1 MSIKR
6 KLFYF
11 YNDVILKKMVNM
23 KIESIENSIKYVIEN
38 KSSVARFGDGELN
51 IINSRNIGFQSYD
64 KELSERLRE
73 VLTSDIPN
81 IAICVPGALKDMSDL
96 NDEARSFWMENLRT
110 GRASWYKY
118 MKKNKIYYN
127 TQMTR
132 LYMDYKEKDKSEGWF
147 RELKNIWNERE
158 IVIIEGEK
166 SRLGV
171 GNDLFNNVKSISR
184 ILAPSEN
191 AFKSYHDILEEAKK
205 VSKDKLIL
213 IALGPTAT
221 VLAFDLHKL
230 GYQAIDIGHA
240 DIEYEWFLRK
250 STKKESIP
258 GKYTNEALNR
268 KVLYSDNNK
277 SYENQIIARI
287 NI

>member
-1 MSIKR
+1 
-6 KLFYF
+6 
-11 YNDVILKKMVNM
+11 M
-23 KIESIENSIKYVIEN
+23 KIESIDNSIKYVIEN

-132 LYMDYKEKDKSEGWF
+132 LYMDYKEKK
-147 RELKNIWNERE
+147 
-158 IVIIEGEK
+158 
-166 SRLGV
+166 V
-171 GNDLFNNVKSISR
+171 G
-184 ILAPSEN
+184 
-191 AFKSYHDILEEAKK
+191 
-205 VSKDKLIL
+205 
-213 IALGPTAT
+213 
-221 VLAFDLHKL
+221 
-230 GYQAIDIGHA
+230 
-240 DIEYEWFLRK
+240 
-250 STKKESIP
+250 
-258 GKYTNEALNR
+258 
-268 KVLYSDNNK
+268 
-277 SYENQIIARI
+277 
-287 NI
+287 

>member
-1 MSIKR
+1 MSMKR

-23 KIESIENSIKYVIEN
+23 RIESIENSIKYVVEN

-51 IINSRNIGFQSYD
+51 IINSRNIGFKSYD
-64 KELSERLRE
+64 RELSERLKE
-73 VLTSDIPN
+73 VLTSNITN

-240 DIEYEWFLRK
+240 DIEYEWFLMK
-250 STKKESIP
+250 ATKKESILC
-258 GKYTNEALNR
+258 KYTNEANDPLVIES
-268 KVLYSDNNK
+268 KIDESYSK
-277 SYENQIIARI
+277 QIIATI
-287 NI
+287 L